1 MSKRFLALCAAVL
14 TGFLLAQFAARQTGA
29 PSWWPNRERERNV
42 KYFREVLQTVKENY
56 VDASKP
62 GYDELTRGALKGL
75 VGQLDPH
82 SEFLT
87 AEEFAETEDDL
98 SNEFTGV
105 GIRVEQRDGKIV
117 VITPIADTPA
127 ERAGIRR
134 GDQLT
139 KVDGQTLEN
148 PSVEKSTKI
157 IRGEPGTKVTLT
169 IYRPSQNRAIDF
181 ELVRER
187 IRLDSVRHV
196 QLRSDG
202 IGFIQITQFSDQ
214 TGEEFAAALATLEKN
229 GLRALVIDLRN
240 NPGGLLDAAVEVCD
254 AFFDRGELIAYT
266 QGRMPES
273 RENHRAGGSHARRT
287 YPVAILVNGGTA
299 SAAEIVAGAMRDT
312 NRAVIVGEKSFGKG
326 SVQSI
331 ISLKNGEGM
340 RLTIAKYYTPG
351 GVSIHEKGIQPHVEI
366 ELSPDDE
373 SKIRLQDARA
383 DLAAPA
389 DFADRFGFQPVSD
402 IQLSAAQEVLV
413 GVLAARTGHK

>member
-29 PSWWPNRERERNV
+29 PSWWPDRERERNV

-56 VDASKP
+56 VDASKS
-62 GYDELTRGALKGL
+62 GFDELTRGALKGL

-139 KVDGQTLEN
+139 KVDGETLEN

-169 IYRPSQNRAIDF
+169 IYRPSQNKTIDF

-340 RLTIAKYYTPG
+340 RLTIAKYYTPS

-373 SKIRLQDARA
+373 SKVRLQDART

-389 DFADRFGFQPVSD
+389 DFADRFGFQPVAD

-413 GVLAARTGHK
+413 GVLAARTGNK